1 MNMPRKTLGRGLG
14 DLMSEVARIETPLAT
29 ASDRGFL
36 QLPLESLADTTDPA
50 TGPSADLVES
60 IRTHGVLQPILARK
74 IDSGYE
80 VIDGRQRL
88 HAARTLGLK
97 AIPALILNKPEA
109 DVALLAAEANRHNP
123 PPAPMPVPAPAPSGW
138 RLDWRLP
145 AALATIALLALLLG
159 MGLARLISPSSGW
172 TPVSLPASDRA
183 EDNTVQ
189 LDEPSIPD
197 ETAANELTTPP
208 VIEAPPPSPTA
219 WAASLSIEGVQVTT
233 TGNTTT
239 LTFVEP
245 VFSHHTTLSPQ
256 AGAVLRQAAAALV
269 QTEPS
274 LVIQVRGHTDDTPM
288 RGGGPYRDNYALGL
302 ARATRVVQF
311 LRYDVGLTNAILSA
325 TSQGDEAPPFPND
338 TPAGRLKNRT
348 VSLTITAE

>member
-36 QLPLESLADTTDPA
+36 QLPLESMADTTDPA

-109 DVALLAAEANRHNP
+109 DVALLAAEANRRGP
-123 PPAPMPVPAPAPSGW
+123 IPEPVTAPAGW

-145 AALATIALLALLLG
+145 VAFSASALLSLLLG
-159 MGLARLISPSSGW
+159 MGVARLISPDSGW
-172 TPVSLPASDRA
+172 APVSRPASDRA
-183 EDNTVQ
+183 GDSTVHLEDYDGALMNTGIS
-189 LDEPSIPD
+189 LHDICLAISNPMFHYD
-197 ETAANELTTPP
+197 MH
-208 VIEAPPPSPTA
+208 EAH
-219 WAASLSIEGVQVTT
+219 L
-233 TGNTTT
+233 
-239 LTFVEP
+239 
-245 VFSHHTTLSPQ
+245 
-256 AGAVLRQAAAALV
+256 
-269 QTEPS
+269 
-274 LVIQVRGHTDDTPM
+274 
-288 RGGGPYRDNYALGL
+288 
-302 ARATRVVQF
+302 
-311 LRYDVGLTNAILSA
+311 
-325 TSQGDEAPPFPND
+325 
-338 TPAGRLKNRT
+338 
-348 VSLTITAE
+348 